1 MFRGSFTL
9 TLDDKGRLA
18 LPARYRDRLLSE
30 NQGQLICTI
39 DLHDPCLLLFPL
51 AEWEEIEEKLQSLSS
66 LNPQERRLQRI
77 LLGNATECDMDK
89 SGRILLPAFLR
100 QHAGL
105 GKNIRLVGQLNKFE
119 IWDEAAWQDRLT
131 ADIELEQ
138 AQAGSVELSERLQ
151 DFVL

>member
-119 IWDEAAWQDRLT
+119 IWDEAAWQERLS

>member
-9 TLDDKGRLA
+9 TLDEKGRLA
-18 LPARYRDRLLSE
+18 LPARYRERLLSE
-30 NQGQLICTI
+30 FQGQMICTI

-105 GKNIRLVGQLNKFE
+105 NKNIRLVGQLNKFE
-119 IWDEAAWQDRLT
+119 IWDEAAWQERLT

>member
-119 IWDEAAWQDRLT
+119 IWDETTWQDRLA

>member
-9 TLDDKGRLA
+9 TLDEKGRLA

-51 AEWEEIEEKLQSLSS
+51 AEWEEIEEKLQALSS

-100 QHAGL
+100 THAGL
-105 GKNIRLVGQLNKFE
+105 AKNIRLVGQLNKFE
-119 IWDEAAWQDRLT
+119 IWDETGWQQRLN

-138 AQAGSVELSERLQ
+138 AQAGTVELSERLQ

>member
-30 NQGQLICTI
+30 EQGQLICTI

-105 GKNIRLVGQLNKFE
+105 SKNIRLVGQLNKFE
-119 IWDEAAWQDRLT
+119 IWDETAWQQRLT

>member
-9 TLDDKGRLA
+9 TLDEKGRLA
-18 LPARYRDRLLSE
+18 LPARYRERLLSE
-30 NQGQLICTI
+30 CQGQMICTI

-51 AEWEEIEEKLQSLSS
+51 AEWEEIEEKLKSLSS
-66 LNPQERRLQRI
+66 FNPQERRLQRL
-77 LLGNATECDMDK
+77 LLGNATDCEMDK
-89 SGRILLPAFLR
+89 SGRILVPASLR

-105 GKNIRLVGQLNKFE
+105 SKSIRLVGQLNKFE
-119 IWDEAAWQDRLT
+119 IWDENAWQARLS

-138 AQAGSVELSERLQ
+138 AQAGTVELSERLQ

>member
-100 QHAGL
+100 QHASL

-119 IWDEAAWQDRLT
+119 IREETTWQDRLA

-138 AQAGSVELSERLQ
+138 AQSGSVE
-151 DFVL
+151 

>member
-1 MFRGSFTL
+1 MFRESFTL

-119 IWDEAAWQDRLT
+119 IWDEAAWQERLT

>member
-77 LLGNATECDMDK
+77 LLGNATECVMDK

-105 GKNIRLVGQLNKFE
+105 NKNIRLVGQLNKFE
-119 IWDEAAWQDRLT
+119 IWDEAAWQERLT

>member
-18 LPARYRDRLLSE
+18 LPVRYRDRLLSE

>member
-119 IWDEAAWQDRLT
+119 IWDEAAWQERLT

-138 AQAGSVELSERLQ
+138 AQAGTVELSERLQ

>member
-105 GKNIRLVGQLNKFE
+105 NKNIRLVGQLNKFE
-119 IWDEAAWQDRLT
+119 IWDEAAWQERLT

>member
-100 QHAGL
+100 QHASL

-119 IWDEAAWQDRLT
+119 IWDETTWQDRLA

-138 AQAGSVELSERLQ
+138 VQAGSVELSERLQ

>member
-9 TLDDKGRLA
+9 TLDEKGRLA
-18 LPARYRDRLLSE
+18 LPARYRERLMSE
-30 NQGQLICTI
+30 FQGQMICTI

-51 AEWEEIEEKLQSLSS
+51 AEWEEIEEKLKSLSS
-66 LNPQERRLQRI
+66 LNPQERRLQRL
-77 LLGNATECDMDK
+77 LLGNATDCDMDK
-89 SGRILLPAFLR
+89 SSRILLPASLR

-105 GKNIRLVGQLNKFE
+105 TKNIRLVGQLNKFE
-119 IWDEAAWQDRLT
+119 IWDEAAWQERLA

-138 AQAGSVELSERLQ
+138 AEAGTVELSERLQ

>member
-9 TLDDKGRLA
+9 TLDEKGRLA
-18 LPARYRDRLLSE
+18 LPARYRERLLSE
-30 NQGQLICTI
+30 CQGQMICTI

-51 AEWEEIEEKLQSLSS
+51 AEWEEIEEKLKSLSS
-66 LNPQERRLQRI
+66 FNPQERRLQRL
-77 LLGNATECDMDK
+77 LLGNATDCEMDK
-89 SGRILLPAFLR
+89 SSRILLPASLR

-105 GKNIRLVGQLNKFE
+105 NKNIRLVGQLNKFE
-119 IWDEAAWQDRLT
+119 IWDETAWQARLS

-138 AQAGSVELSERLQ
+138 AQAGTVELSERLQ

>member
-105 GKNIRLVGQLNKFE
+105 NKNIRLVGQLNKFE

>member
-119 IWDEAAWQDRLT
+119 IWDEAAWQERLT

>member
-1 MFRGSFTL
+1 MLSL